1 MSWMDDTYHTTTTS
15 ALRYGMMADDHGN
28 TRHLPVEGMAMR
40 GAPRSA
46 THKAIQWPA
55 IDMLCARTIT
65 PYGAPKRESGNKSLL
80 YVELIDLHVS
90 WQQFAEQD
98 GFFFS
103 VKRRK

>member
-1 MSWMDDTYHTTTTS
+1 MRLGHNLSQNATKYVVCTLRYSLHGTMASLLHTGY
-15 ALRYGMMADDHGN
+15 RYGM
-28 TRHLPVEGMAMR
+28 
-40 GAPRSA
+40 
-46 THKAIQWPA
+46 
-55 IDMLCARTIT
+55 